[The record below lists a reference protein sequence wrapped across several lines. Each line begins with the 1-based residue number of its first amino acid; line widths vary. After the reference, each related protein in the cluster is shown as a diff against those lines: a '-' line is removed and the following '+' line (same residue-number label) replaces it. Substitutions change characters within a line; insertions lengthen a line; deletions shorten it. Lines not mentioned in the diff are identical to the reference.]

1 MVTDTFKNKVQ
12 DMRPMLMATAR
23 KIVGE
28 EMEAEDVVQD
38 ALLRLWQLRDAPIG
52 NLEGFGRVVVR
63 HLAYDAV
70 RRRQVHVSIDEV
82 DAFDISPLEGLND
95 VEERMMALVR
105 QLPTM
110 QQTVLRLRH
119 VEEMEM
125 REIAEL
131 VGATEEAVRQSLSRG
146 RRKLLSE
153 FLQKGLKR

>member
-1 MVTDTFKNKVQ
+1 MATDTFKNRVQ

-70 RRRQVHVSIDEV
+70 HRRQVHVSIDEV
-82 DAFDISPLEGLND
+82 DALDASPLEGLND

-125 REIAEL
+125 KDIAEL